1 MLFFF
6 LTLRRPPISTR
17 TYTLFPYTTRFRSR
31 NHHHQAKPQRNQRKY
46 PHCDADNEHGD
57 IEVQRFLALVVDE
70 RHVVTLDQPY
80 HQRPEHEAD
89 SGEQYG
95 QRRQMAEHAPGA
107 LDRTSVVKGK
117 SVSVRVDLGGRRMI
131 HKKKSVNVR

>member
-46 PHCDADNEHGD
+46 PQCDADNEHGD

-89 SGEQYG
+89 SGEHSG
-95 QRRQMAEHAPGA
+95 QRRPMAEHAPGA
-107 LDRTSVVKGK
+107 LIGLRPLTTRRRCLVEL
-117 SVSVRVDLGGRRMI
+117 VDIGPGVPTNTI
-131 HKKKSVNVR
+131 W